1 MGFPRLCKEEEEEAL
16 TERKTAEGDR
26 GRHLT
31 LSSGLLMSTQVHA
44 STHACAHPSST
55 AVKICHSYSFDE
67 MLIGQ

>member
-1 MGFPRLCKEEEEEAL
+1 MGFPRLYKEEEEAL

-31 LSSGLLMSTQVHA
+31 LSSDLRMSTQVHA
-44 STHACAHPSST
+44 STHACAHQSSI
-55 AVKICHSYSFDE
+55 AVKICHLYSFDE